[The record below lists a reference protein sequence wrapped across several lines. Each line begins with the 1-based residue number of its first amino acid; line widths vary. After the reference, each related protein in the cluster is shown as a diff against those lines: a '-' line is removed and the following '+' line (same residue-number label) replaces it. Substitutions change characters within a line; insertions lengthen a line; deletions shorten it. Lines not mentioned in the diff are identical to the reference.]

1 MTDNH
6 QINYYYD
13 NTNENQEEDIKVQN
27 NSHYPTSNN
36 IPQTN
41 NYPTEEEIKP
51 GIYYPTYSTNEPPLG
66 ESAAPILPP
75 QSQITEGNLSP
86 AYNQVYIPPP
96 QQQQSSNRCKRY
108 LIAFIIIF
116 NISALVG
123 FVLGLIL

>member
-13 NTNENQEEDIKVQN
+13 NTNENQEEDIKLQN
-27 NSHYPTSNN
+27 NNHYPTSNN

-51 GIYYPTYSTNEPPLG
+51 GIYYPTYSINEPDLG

-96 QQQQSSNRCKRY
+96 QQQSSNRCKSCI
-108 LIAFIIIF
+108 IAFIIIF
-116 NISALVG
+116 NILVIVG
-123 FVLGLIL
+123 ILLSLLL